1 MNKIIKRLYRVAVS
15 TLLVI
20 GSIAYTPA
28 NVLATTGEPGTVTID
43 KTRDEG
49 HEGVFEITLSI
60 DGVPKVTP
68 TDIVLVMD
76 TSGSMQGSRMTSA
89 KNAANNFVDE
99 VLSWNQGHKI
109 GIVSFASDPVLRQ
122 GLTDSKSSLNTAI
135 NALSAVGGTHIEG
148 GIRLAKEMLD
158 TGSSPNRNKAIVLMS
173 DGEPTYGYDFVLGT
187 YTGPGTVTW
196 PPCRLTVSEA
206 DSNDFEN
213 NYTGSRYDFDYNA
226 ARVGLGNSMTFNRT
240 VSSNQ
245 TCVIST
251 ATFTKTINL
260 KDSVVWHA
268 NQAISAGYD
277 IFSIG
282 LEVNAAGADV
292 LQASQN
298 KGYYT
303 ATESNLQTIYGMI
316 ADNISLAATN
326 AVVTD
331 EIGAHFDFVSISDD
345 YAGENTSYDSNTRIL
360 TWNVGNVGE
369 QQRVL
374 KYKVRLHDDAPG
386 GTWPTNEWAKLDY
399 VDINNTP
406 QTKKFPKPEVSVGYI
421 VELEANPEIGGSVS
435 GEGRYLPN
443 ETVNIVATANAGFTF
458 SGWSED
464 GGSGSSSNTTYSF
477 TMPATDVKWIANF
490 TENANIT
497 INYEAETGGS
507 VSPDS
512 ETIGPVTGVAGGS
525 VATANPGYSFVR
537 WTKDDIQV
545 SVDEE
550 FIPEKVDG
558 LNVAATYVAHFEENE
573 NVLIQYVALTGG
585 TVSEDEESLPPAT
598 GEAQGSIASA
608 SNGYEFVNW
617 TDEQDNVVSTEVN
630 YVPSKNSENLNFA
643 ATYYANFREKDAVTI
658 EYIANIGGTVS
669 EDSETLAPVT
679 GEAQGSTAIPSNGY
693 EFVNWTNSSNDE
705 VGDEL
710 DFIPAMVGGLNVAA
724 TYFANFKPIDYT
736 LTINYIDVEGNTLA
750 TSYVNST
757 MHVNDPYSVVSPSVA
772 GYLPRT
778 ATVTGQMD
786 AENKTIDVIY
796 DAIDYTFTF
805 VPNGGDQDADVQGFN
820 VGGSVNE
827 PTFTREGYDFVGW
840 TWDVDG
846 IDEYVDGFI
855 ELAPKNVTVYAQW
868 TAIDYTLTVN
878 YIVNGGNATAPA
890 TVTDTLNFED
900 SYNVVSPVLPGYT
913 VDIDAVTGTMP
924 ADDVTVTVTYTAID
938 YTLTVNY
945 IVNGGNATAPATVTD
960 TLNFEDSYNVVSPVL
975 PGYTVDIDAVTG
987 TMPADDV
994 TVTVTYTAIDYT
1006 LTVNYIVNGGNAT
1019 APATVTDTL
1028 NFEDSYNVVS
1038 PVLPGY
1044 TVDID
1049 AVTGTMP
1056 ADDVTVTVTYTAIDY
1071 TLTINYIDVE
1081 GNTLATSYVD
1091 DEMTV
1096 GSTYSIGSP
1105 FVLGFIPR
1113 DFVVSGTMDAS
1124 DRTIDVIYDAE
1135 DYTLTYVTN
1144 MDGLSYPDETF
1155 NMGDSIDA
1163 PVPSVP
1169 GYNFL
1174 GWFWYPNFDFMP
1186 QVNTLMLIEPQLELF
1201 PMFDDMPPM
1210 DVTVYAQ
1217 WEVIDYT
1224 FTFDPNYGEED
1235 VVEQIF
1241 NVGGSVEG
1249 TSFTR
1254 IGYEFVG
1261 WTVDEAGETEYT
1273 GGLDNLPAEDIYV
1286 YAQWEAID
1294 YTFTFD
1300 PNYGEEEVVEQTFN
1314 VGGSVEGTSFTRI
1327 GYEFVGWTTDALG
1340 ANEYIGGLT
1349 NLPAQDIYV
1358 YAQWEAIDYTFTFDP
1373 NYGEEDVVEQIFNV
1387 GGSVEGVSFTRAG
1400 FVFDGWTVDAEGLS
1414 TYTGGLSNLP
1424 AQDIYVY
1431 AQWQELAPE
1440 EFVLTFITN
1449 QPGLTIPSI
1458 VFIEGEA
1465 VVEPQPELEGFVF
1478 LGWYIDEDLLIE
1490 FDQFDSMPGQDVTV
1504 YADWG
1509 QVLGDEDEF
1518 EEEEETQIPD
1528 MSDQSRND
1536 LGLLLF
1542 ILGLLVVLMTRKEEE
1557 LE

>member
-1 MNKIIKRLYRVAVS
+1 MSIKKRKEVKKSMNKIIKRLYRVAVS

-68 TDIVLVMD
+68 TDIVLVID

-109 GIVSFASDPVLRQ
+109 GIVSFASNPVERQ
-122 GLTDSKSSLNTAI
+122 VLTDSEALLNSAI
-135 NALSAVGGTHIEG
+135 NALSATGGTHIEG
-148 GIRLAKEMLD
+148 GIKLAKEMLD
-158 TGSSPNRNKAIVLMS
+158 AGSPSGRNKAIVLMS

-213 NYTGSRYDFDYNA
+213 NYTGSRYNFDYST
-226 ARVGLGNSMTFNRT
+226 RVGSGNSMTFTKT
-240 VSSNQ
+240 VNSDQNCFTGSDA
-245 TCVIST
+245 S
-251 ATFTKTINL
+251 FTKTFNL

-298 KGYYT
+298 MGYYT

-331 EIGAHFDFVSISDD
+331 KIGDHFDFVGISDD
-345 YAGENTSYDSNTRIL
+345 YTGEDTSYDSTTRIL
-360 TWNVGNVGE
+360 TWNVGNVGD

-386 GTWPTNEWAKLDY
+386 GTWPTNEWADLDY

-406 QTKKFPKPEVSVGYI
+406 QTKEFPKPEVPVGYI

-477 TMPATDVKWIANF
+477 TMPANDVKWIANF

-537 WTKDDIQV
+537 WTKDNTQV

-550 FIPEKVDG
+550 FTPEKVDG

-573 NVLIQYVALTGG
+573 NVLIQYVARTGG

-630 YVPSKNSENLNFA
+630 YVPSKNSEDLNFA

-705 VGDEL
+705 VGDVL

-736 LTINYIDVEGNTLA
+736 LTINYIDVDDNTLA

-757 MHVNDPYSVVSPSVA
+757 MHVNDTFSVESPSVA

-786 AENKTIDVIY
+786 AEDKTIDVIY

-868 TAIDYTLTVN
+868 NAIDYTLTV
-878 YIVNGGNATAPA
+878 
-890 TVTDTLNFED
+890 D
-900 SYNVVSPVLPGYT
+900 
-913 VDIDAVTGTMP
+913 
-924 ADDVTVTVTYTAID
+924 
-938 YTLTVNY
+938 
-945 IVNGGNATAPATVTD
+945 
-960 TLNFEDSYNVVSPVL
+960 
-975 PGYTVDIDAVTG
+975 
-987 TMPADDV
+987 
-994 TVTVTYTAIDYT
+994 
-1006 LTVNYIVNGGNAT
+1006 YIVNGGNAT

-1091 DEMTV
+1091 DEMAV

-1155 NMGDSIDA
+1155 NMGDSVDA
-1163 PVPSVP
+1163 PVPSIP

-1224 FTFDPNYGEED
+1224 FTFDPNYEEED

-1261 WTVDEAGETEYT
+1261 WTLDEAGETEYT
-1273 GGLDNLPAEDIYV
+1273 GGLDNLPAE
-1286 YAQWEAID
+1286 
-1294 YTFTFD
+1294 
-1300 PNYGEEEVVEQTFN
+1300 
-1314 VGGSVEGTSFTRI
+1314 
-1327 GYEFVGWTTDALG
+1327 
-1340 ANEYIGGLT
+1340 
-1349 NLPAQDIYV
+1349 DIYV

-1414 TYTGGLSNLP
+1414 AYTGGLSNLP

-1449 QPGLTIPSI
+1449 QPGLTIPSV

-1542 ILGLLVVLMTRKEEE
+1542 ILGLLVVFMTRKEEE

>member
-1 MNKIIKRLYRVAVS
+1 MSIKKRKEVKKSMNKIIKRLYRVAVS

-938 YTLTVNY
+938 YTLT
-945 IVNGGNATAPATVTD
+945 
-960 TLNFEDSYNVVSPVL
+960 
-975 PGYTVDIDAVTG
+975 
-987 TMPADDV
+987 
-994 TVTVTYTAIDYT
+994 
-1006 LTVNYIVNGGNAT
+1006 
-1019 APATVTDTL
+1019 
-1028 NFEDSYNVVS
+1028 
-1038 PVLPGY
+1038 
-1044 TVDID
+1044 
-1049 AVTGTMP
+1049 
-1056 ADDVTVTVTYTAIDY
+1056 
-1071 TLTINYIDVE
+1071 INYIDVE